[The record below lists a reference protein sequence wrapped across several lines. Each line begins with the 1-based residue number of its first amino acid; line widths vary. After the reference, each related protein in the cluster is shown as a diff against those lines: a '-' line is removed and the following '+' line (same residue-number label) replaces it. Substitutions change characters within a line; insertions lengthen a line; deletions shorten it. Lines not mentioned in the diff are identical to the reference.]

1 MKKIVF
7 VEPLGIE
14 NKELKAVIDSYLHGG
29 ADITYYDRVAE
40 SKKELIAR
48 CTSAEVIVT
57 AQVPIDKEVIDNC
70 PDLRYICVAFT
81 GTDHIDK
88 EYCRQ
93 RGITVSNCKG
103 YSTSAVADLVFALVL
118 NILRN
123 VNECDRTIREGSNKK
138 MPAGEELEG
147 KTFGIIG
154 LGEIGCRVARIAN
167 AFGCKVIAYNRH
179 HKKVENVTQVE
190 LNTLLKESD
199 IVSLHVPA
207 NEQTRHMIGKEQLEL
222 MKSSAVLI
230 NCARGA
236 VVDNVALTEAL
247 NKGIIAGA
255 GVDVFDYEPPLKKDY
270 CLLQGKN
277 CILTPHIGFAT
288 KQAFIKRAHIVGE
301 NLLGYIHNKP
311 INIVIE

>member
-14 NKELKAVIDSYLHGG
+14 NKELKCVIDSYLPGV
-29 ADITYYDRVAE
+29 ADITYYERLAE
-40 SKKELIAR
+40 NKQELITR
-48 CTSAEVIVT
+48 CAPAEVIVT
-57 AQVPIDKEVIDNC
+57 AQVPIDREVIDNC
-70 PDLRYICVAFT
+70 PDLHYICVAFT

-93 RGITVSNCKG
+93 KGIVVSNCKG
-103 YSTSAVADLVFALVL
+103 YSTSAVADLVFALTL

-123 VNECDRTIREGSNKK
+123 VNECDRSIREDTFQK

-154 LGEIGCRVARIAN
+154 LGEIGGRVAKIAN
-167 AFGCKVIAYNRH
+167 AFGCEVIAYNRH
-179 HKKVENVTQVE
+179 YKEMENVRQVE

-199 IVSLHVPA
+199 IVTLHVPA
-207 NEQTRHMIGKEQLEL
+207 NEQTKHMISKEQLEL
-222 MKSSAVLI
+222 MKTSAILI
-230 NCARGA
+230 NCSRGA
-236 VVDNVALTEAL
+236 VVDNAALAEAL
-247 NKGIIAGA
+247 NKEIIAGA

-270 CLLQGKN
+270 CLLQAKN

-288 KQAFIKRAHIVGE
+288 KQAFVKRAHIVGE
-301 NLLGYIHNKP
+301 NLLGYINNKP
-311 INIVIE
+311 INIVTE